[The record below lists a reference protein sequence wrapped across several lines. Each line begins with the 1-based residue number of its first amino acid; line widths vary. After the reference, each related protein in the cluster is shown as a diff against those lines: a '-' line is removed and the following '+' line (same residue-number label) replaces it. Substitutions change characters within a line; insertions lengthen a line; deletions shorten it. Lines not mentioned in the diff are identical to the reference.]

1 MGKIGSGRGCVWAI
15 VMLVLLLASEI
26 GVAPASAS
34 ASVVEQKRTCESK
47 SHRFKGTCLSDK
59 NCGSVCTTEG
69 FHGGKCRGFRKR
81 CFCTRP
87 C

>member
-1 MGKIGSGRGCVWAI
+1 MGSARGCAWVI
-15 VMLVLLLASEI
+15 VILVLFWASEM
-26 GVAPASAS
+26 GLASAS
-34 ASVVEQKRTCESK
+34 ARVVEQKRSCESQ
-47 SHRFKGTCLSDK
+47 SHRFKGTCLSNK
-59 NCGSVCTTEG
+59 NCGSVCSTEG

>member
-15 VMLVLLLASEI
+15 LMLVLLLLASEM
-26 GVAPASAS
+26 GVASAS
-34 ASVVEQKRTCESK
+34 ASVGEQKRTCESK
-47 SHRFKGTCLSDK
+47 SHRFKGTCLSNK
-59 NCGSVCTTEG
+59 NCGSVCNTEG
-69 FHGGKCRGFRKR
+69 FHGGKCRGIRRR